1 MHLRPIVKVVPHD
14 AYWSACF
21 ALTDPVVDVDIVLP
35 ARWDGDRLEETDLEL
50 DVLRASDGRVRVRDE
65 EAFARVRF
73 ARVRMEWGLPDPIAA
88 RALATCADIQARLAA
103 HAEPFGM
110 VGPAWLARFLADAAA
125 EAAR

>member
-35 ARWDGDRLEETDLEL
+35 ARWDSDRLEETDLEL

-65 EAFARVRF
+65 EAFARVR
-73 ARVRMEWGLPDPIAA
+73 VEWGLPDPIAA
-88 RALATCADIQARLAA
+88 RALATCAAIQARLAA

-125 EAAR
+125 AAAR

>member
-1 MHLRPIVKVVPHD
+1 MHLRTIVKVEPHD
-14 AYWSACF
+14 SYWSACF

-35 ARWDGDRLEETDLEL
+35 ARWDSDRLEETDLEL

-65 EAFARVRF
+65 EAFARVR
-73 ARVRMEWGLPDPIAA
+73 VEWGLPDPIAA